1 MTDLTKL
8 TDAELLRTLQSRVQE
23 ARANMPQHGNLND
36 PFKVK
41 ETLGEVWDR
50 VSQNNARRGF
60 PFYTIIETM
69 AAMNA
74 EERENAR
81 HIALA
86 LDEAF
91 NPNPWKQV
99 QHGKRV
105 TGVTYPAKRSIR
117 NP

>member
-8 TDAELLRTLQSRVQE
+8 TDAELLVTVKDRVAQ
-23 ARANMPQHGNLND
+23 ARADMPRHGNLND

-41 ETLGEVWDR
+41 EALGEVWNR
-50 VSQNNARRGF
+50 VSQNGMGRGF
-60 PFYTIIETM
+60 GFHTIVSTM

-74 EERENAR
+74 EERDNAR

-91 NPNPWKQV
+91 NPNPWQQV
-99 QHGKRV
+99 LDGKRV
-105 TGVTYPAKRSIR
+105 SGVTYPRKRSIR
-117 NP
+117 CP